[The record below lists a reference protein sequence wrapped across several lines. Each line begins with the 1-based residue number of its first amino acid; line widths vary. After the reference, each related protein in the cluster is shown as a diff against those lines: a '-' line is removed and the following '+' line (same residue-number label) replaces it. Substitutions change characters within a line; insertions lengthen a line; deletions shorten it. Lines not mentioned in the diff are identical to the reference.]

1 VNKKEE
7 VLCLYP
13 KDALFVESS
22 INLIASIFLSGSKR
36 YIISA
41 AAARCVN
48 EAGKEILTRKSK
60 IMIREIAMKNIR
72 IVTVVFLEE
81 TSVYFNERLPM

>member
-1 VNKKEE
+1 VNKKE
-7 VLCLYP
+7 VLLCIYP
-13 KDALFVESS
+13 EDALFVESS

-41 AAARCVN
+41 AATRCVN